1 MKNHLQSHPLST
13 LCAYTMLGALI
24 VIGLP
29 GVLQYLPQD
38 KWGWLLTQA
47 RTASVFAMAAAFV
60 AAAFASMRATWH
72 AEKARRAGRAYRHIM
87 VLALAYAGA
96 CIALEVSVGEL
107 GARALGVRLPRI
119 EVVALTLTFLAI
131 APRLVSYILSGLSG
145 IADDTMSK
153 SDETEHRRTLERI
166 KVVNE
171 STAQRIQAGVSNL
184 EEERLARRVGGG
196 AMAIGAA
203 AALLGAGGAP
213 AEARADYPVVDAQLA
228 SAPNELRPA
237 IAELSTMAHEAP
249 PAVRDEMAL
258 GPRHVEAYARMQRIL
273 DQNPNISNR
282 RLARAASVHHATA
295 KKWRAHYR
303 AQQALAFAQN
313 RELLEAA

>member
-107 GARALGVRLPRI
+107 GAHALGVRLPRI

-171 STAQRIQAGVSNL
+171 TTAQRIQAGVSNL

-203 AALLGAGGAP
+203 AALLGAGG
-213 AEARADYPVVDAQLA
+213 EATAARVDYPVE
-228 SAPNELRPA
+228 SAA
-237 IAELSTMAHEAP
+237 VSTVSNRP
-249 PAVRDEMAL
+249 PALMMAQ
-258 GPRHVEAYARMQRIL
+258 GPQDAAAYDRMTRIL
-273 DQNPNISNR
+273 RESPSLSNR
-282 RLARAASVHHATA
+282 RLARAISVHHATA